1 MKRFKQGKRIFS
13 IIMAASIAVSSNMVA
28 LADDTGNT
36 ALPQSEM
43 VTENSGN
50 GTQQSESDD
59 FITESK
65 VLEIQEP
72 ETQVTETTQAQET
85 EIQNAEIQETETQN
99 TDTHVTET
107 QTTER
112 DETAQDAGNVSEAG
126 TKKAAEVSLSDQ
138 QKADGNLNLSEWR
151 YEQNDKTI
159 TLKKYIG
166 KTENLVIPGQ
176 TIIQGKEYAVRIAK
190 YVELKA
196 SPYFDGAFS
205 ANAAIKTIRFL
216 DGVSFEDN
224 DMSYA
229 FMDCNNLESVSGIP
243 ESVTKMENTF
253 WFCFKLNKI
262 DKLPANLKEMSWV
275 FNHCI
280 ALEESPEIPSG
291 VTSLRGSFEGC
302 ESLKKGLELPQGI
315 TDISNIYDGCIN
327 LTDVSRIPDSVR
339 TMRWAFKN
347 CKSLTK
353 IENLPVQLVEMGDAF
368 SGCEKLVQVPDI
380 PSGVTELDNTF
391 SKCYSLKEMPK
402 LPSGLKSLDNTF
414 SECTSLVTS
423 GSIPEGV
430 TEMNGTFYACTS
442 LTKSPKLPEGLK
454 SAANLFSD
462 CSKLEEPP
470 VIPDSVT
477 NMYGTFRECVS
488 LKRAPKLPS
497 KLENMGN
504 AFSGCLK
511 ITKAPDIPE
520 TVVNMAWA
528 FTSCSNLTGSMTIYT
543 PFDKDRINND
553 DESSHG
559 PYTGCFDSTA
569 KNSTGLTVN
578 YGPKCKKID
587 NIIKEGAYN
596 NKKVKK
602 GQLVLQV
609 KFKANGGTTEKSYK
623 NVYYNKKY
631 GKLPTPR
638 RAKYSFSGW
647 YTKKSGG
654 TRITTSSRITAKK
667 NISLYAHWK
676 KVTVGKVSSI
686 SLKNT
691 KSKRMTVNTKAVSGA
706 KGYLITYARNASFT
720 RDKKSL
726 FTSYTKKNVN
736 KLLKNKKYYVKVR
749 AYKLDSTGKKIYGKY
764 SSVKK
769 IKIAK

>member
-13 IIMAASIAVSSNMVA
+13 ILMAASIAASSSMVA
-28 LADDTGNT
+28 LADG
-36 ALPQSEM
+36 
-43 VTENSGN
+43 TENRN
-50 GTQQSESDD
+50 GQVSQVGDETQQSESKDI
-59 FITESK
+59 ITEIQEPKTQESEIQELETKEETK
-65 VLEIQEP
+65 VTEIQEP
-72 ETQVTETTQAQET
+72 ETKETETIQTQETEAQKSVEEDTEQVTE
-85 EIQNAEIQETETQN
+85 I
-99 TDTHVTET
+99 
-107 QTTER
+107 
-112 DETAQDAGNVSEAG
+112 VSEAG
-126 TKKAAEVSLSDQ
+126 TKKAAEERYAQ
-138 QKADGNLNLSEWR
+138 QKASEDLNLSEWQ
-151 YEQNDKTI
+151 YEQNDKII
-159 TLKKYIG
+159 TLKKYTG
-166 KTENLVIPGQ
+166 KTENLVIPGK
-176 TIIQGKEYAVRIAK
+176 TVIQGKEYAVRIAK
-190 YVELKA
+190 NVESKDY
-196 SPYFDGAFS
+196 SYFNGVFRS
-205 ANAAIKTIRFL
+205 NAALKSIRFL
-216 DGVSFEDN
+216 DGVTFEDN

-229 FMDCNNLESVSGIP
+229 FEDCNNLESVSGIP
-243 ESVTKMENTF
+243 ESVTKMVYTF
-253 WFCFKLNKI
+253 MFCSKLKTI
-262 DKLPANLKEMSWV
+262 DKLPANLKDMSWV
-275 FNHCI
+275 FFGCES
-280 ALEESPEIPSG
+280 LEVSPEIPNG
-291 VTSLRGSFEGC
+291 VTNLRGSFQGC
-302 ESLKKGLELPQGI
+302 KNLKKGPELPLGI
-315 TDISNIYDGCIN
+315 TDISNIYEDCIN
-327 LTDVSRIPDSVR
+327 LIDISRIPESVK

-391 SKCYSLKEMPK
+391 SKCSSLKEMPK
-402 LPSGLKSLDNTF
+402 LPAGLKSLDNTF
-414 SECTSLVTS
+414 SECTSLIAS

-430 TEMNGTFYACTS
+430 TEMNGTFSDCTS

-462 CSKLEEPP
+462 CTKLEEPP

-477 NMYGTFRECVS
+477 NMFGMFAECDS
-488 LKRAPKLPS
+488 LKKAPKLPS
-497 KLENMGN
+497 KLENMGR
-504 AFSGCLK
+504 AFSGCLN

-528 FTSCSNLTGSMTIYT
+528 FTGCRNLTGSMTIYT
-543 PFDKDRINND
+543 PFNKDRINKD

-569 KNSTGLTVN
+569 ADSTGLTVN

-631 GKLPTPR
+631 SKLPTPQ

-654 TRITTSSRITAKK
+654 TKVTSSTKITSKK
-667 NISLYAHWK
+667 NITLYAHWK

-691 KSKRMTVNTKAVSGA
+691 KAKRMTVNTKAVSNA
-706 KGYLITYARNASFT
+706 KGYLITYASNASFT
-720 RDKKSL
+720 KDKKSL
-726 FTSYTKKNVN
+726 FTSYTKKNIN
-736 KLLKNKKYYVKVR
+736 KLQKNKRYYVKVR
-749 AYKLDSTGKKIYGKY
+749 AYKLDSTGKKVYGKY
-764 SSVKK
+764 SSAKK
-769 IKIAK
+769 IKIKK